1 MKVGS
6 CHECKFE
13 LKGPQCLHPSAPH
26 ICPDRKRSGL
36 IAQCDDFEPRTDELA
51 KEYRK
56 PRELPTPTDI
66 LAAKDAEIARLEEKL
81 RILEEQNTRL
91 WSGHK
96 THDDLI
102 RESSKIKRKHID
114 NIERRAKI
122 EVLEEVLD
130 GRKGPFSYE
139 AGWEVACEL
148 NDKLKQLKNRTEGRK
163 EEG

>member
-1 MKVGS
+1 M
-6 CHECKFE
+6 
-13 LKGPQCLHPSAPH
+13 LDPH
-26 ICPDRKRSGL
+26 DTIL
-36 IAQCDDFEPRTDELA
+36 QQANE
-51 KEYRK
+51 
-56 PRELPTPTDI
+56 

-130 GRKGPFSYE
+130 SAEKLWTPDPLVPENISKKIQRSGLIHKALR
-139 AGWEVACEL
+139 
-148 NDKLKQLKNRTEGRK
+148 DKLKQLKNRTEGRK